1 LSYEGVLEQ
10 SNSGLKKLVEAGEEV
25 IGYIYPHTPLELF
38 LAHGLTPSLMRAIPD
53 VSSGFEESLQTFA
66 CSYIRNLYNQRTN
79 ELLPAITGLLF
90 PSNTCDSLQ
99 NLTDIWKFRF
109 PDDRVYRLTYPVTR
123 YANDDSIE
131 TYLRKELE
139 LLSKNIE
146 ITLNRPFLKE
156 NYERAVSMIGN
167 FRRDTQFLYAARVVN
182 PDVLSYSDLVR
193 FIRSFLSTPVLSLAL
208 EIHEVAEEV
217 RIKLKEMNLLES
229 SNSILNGLKTRDF
242 SKIKAIEKS
251 DRLRIL
257 VLGGMVEPQA
267 ISTIINSIEGYNDS
281 NIILDLLSFGF
292 KSVFASPLDP
302 TGDPFDQ
309 MVKSIL
315 SAPGE
320 PTQEGLR
327 QRMQF
332 LKDLVA
338 SLSVDGIIIC
348 EQSFCDPDQF
358 EAPSIDRAAKASGIK
373 VVRIPIDP
381 ELSDRA
387 RIEVKLQTFLESL
400 GE

>member
-1 LSYEGVLEQ
+1 
-10 SNSGLKKLVEAGEEV
+10 
-25 IGYIYPHTPLELF
+25 
-38 LAHGLTPSLMRAIPD
+38 MRAIPD

>member
-1 LSYEGVLEQ
+1 MSYEGVLEQ
-10 SNSGLKKLVEAGEEV
+10 SSLDLKKLVEAGEEI
-25 IGYIYPHTPLELF
+25 IGYIYPHIPLELF
-38 LAHGLTPSLMRAIPD
+38 LAHGLTPSLIRAIPD

-79 ELLPAITGLLF
+79 DLLPAITGLLF

-99 NLTDIWKFRF
+99 SLTDIWKVRF
-109 PDDRVYRLTYPVTR
+109 PDDRVYRLTYPVAR
-123 YANDDSIE
+123 YADGDSFEI
-131 TYLRKELE
+131 YLRKELE

-146 ITLNRPFLKE
+146 TTLNRPFLKE

-182 PDVLSYSDLVR
+182 PEVLTYSELVR
-193 FIRSFLSTPVLSLAL
+193 FVRSFLSTPILSLGL
-208 EIHEVAEEV
+208 EIHEAAEEV
-217 RIKLKEMNLLES
+217 RIKLKDMNLLKNT
-229 SNSILNGLKTRDF
+229 NSILSALKTRNF
-242 SKIKAIEKS
+242 SKFKSIEKS
-251 DRLRIL
+251 NGPRIL

-267 ISTIINSIEGYNDS
+267 ISTIINSIDGYDDS

-292 KSVFASPLDP
+292 KSVFASPIDP
-302 TGDPFDQ
+302 NGDPFEQ
-309 MVKSIL
+309 MAKSVL
-315 SAPGE
+315 TAPNE
-320 PTQEGLR
+320 PTQEGLSG
-327 QRMQF
+327 RMKF

-338 SLSVDGIIIC
+338 YLRIDGIIIC

-358 EAPSIDRAAKASGIK
+358 EAPSIERAARGAGIK
-373 VVRIPIDP
+373 TVRIPIDP

-387 RIEVKLQTFLESL
+387 RVEVKIQTFLESL